1 MSRLGVSKLGS
12 KLGWG
17 RCFGVLAQL
26 AGIGL
31 LLTSAWLI
39 VRAAE
44 QPPVLY
50 LMVAIVSVRFLGLSR
65 AALQYVERLLT
76 HDAAFALVTD
86 ARIAVYR
93 DLDRIAPSGM
103 PAHRRGDLVSR
114 VVSDVDALQDRVLRL
129 RGPWIVA
136 LASTAVTA
144 CLVGVLDLS
153 SGLVLAGTSIA
164 AMMFIRVLV
173 PWSVRSA
180 GRQTATWRG
189 ELAADVS
196 QAVLAAP
203 DLVAYG
209 AADVLQRETHRSISR
224 LARGQ
229 RRGAWLSGS
238 GEAFV
243 LIVTGI
249 AVAAIAMMS
258 GGLSAVVVGVVVLAP
273 LAMVEPLSTLADA
286 ERLRPEIEGAERR
299 LAELADAPAS
309 VKDPEVP
316 AEMPTDVDLV
326 VRDLE
331 VGWTSTVASGLSFE
345 VPPGGVV
352 GIRGP
357 SGSGKSTVAQTLA
370 RLIEPR
376 DGQIALGGVDVRAL
390 AATDVRQRIGYLGQ
404 DEIVFDTTIRENLR
418 IANPQATDDQLHT
431 ALRTSGLG
439 DFVATLPDGLDTE
452 VGERGN
458 RLSGGERQRLC
469 LARLVLGGHRVLI
482 VDEPTEHLDGPA
494 AEALMDDLLALAP
507 ERSLVIISHSQVVLD
522 RLDQITSLSGV
533 SASTHRIAV

>member
-1 MSRLGVSKLGS
+1 MTRMGS
-12 KLGWG
+12 KLMWG

-93 DLDRIAPSGM
+93 DLDRIAPNGM

-144 CLVGVLDLS
+144 CLVGVLDLV
-153 SGLVLAGTSIA
+153 SGLVLAATSIA
-164 AMMFIRVLV
+164 AMVFIRVLV
-173 PWSVRSA
+173 PWSVRSV
-180 GRQTATWRG
+180 GQQTTTWRG

-209 AADVLQRETHRSISR
+209 AADVLQRETDRSIDR
-224 LARGQ
+224 LARAQ
-229 RRGAWLSGS
+229 RRGAWLSGA
-238 GEAFV
+238 GEGFV
-243 LIVTGI
+243 LVVTGLAVASI
-249 AVAAIAMMS
+249 AVMS
-258 GGLSAVVVGVVVLAP
+258 GGLSAIVVGVVVLAP
-273 LAMVEPLSTLADA
+273 LAMVEPLSSLAEA

-299 LAELADAPAS
+299 LAELADAPAA
-309 VKDPEVP
+309 VNDPVTPAPVP
-316 AEMPTDVDLV
+316 SGTDLV

-345 VPPGGVV
+345 VPAGSVL

-376 DGQIALGGVDVRAL
+376 DGQIVLGGVDVRTL

-418 IANPQATDDQLHT
+418 IADPKATDDRLHA
-431 ALRTSGLG
+431 ALRTAGLAG
-439 DFVATLPDGLDTE
+439 FVASLPDGLDTE
-452 VGERGN
+452 VGERGS

-494 AEALMDDLLALAP
+494 AESLMDDLLALAP
-507 ERSLVIISHSQVVLD
+507 ERSLVVISHSPAVLD
-522 RLDQITSLSGV
+522 RLGHVTSLAGTTS
-533 SASTHRIAV
+533 SPHRIAV